1 MFRSRRFSGFTLV
14 ELLVVIAIIGILIA
28 LLLPAVQAAREAA
41 RRSQC
46 TNNLKQLAL
55 AVHNYADTNQA
66 FPPKKCGT
74 SGGTIKQQNG
84 GYGSGWM
91 RLLPFFEQQALYD
104 QWSSPQTL
112 PSGTWTAFGPV
123 PWDATAGDIYEIY
136 DTQVNALLC
145 PSDGNGPN
153 KNATDY
159 GRNNYVFSAGDSVD
173 ASNGTYGNN
182 QGTNPRG
189 MFSNGSGRITFASLS
204 DGTSNTLMLSEH
216 LVAANSR
223 TVRQGNAYNVAGIL
237 ASPGTC
243 YAQLNPNDRKQFAAS
258 VAVTSWPGM
267 KWCHGSM
274 SHIGFNTVLP
284 PNGPS
289 CAELANDNTTGGM
302 VHPPTSNHPGG
313 VNAALGDASVR
324 FISETID
331 TGNMY
336 AAPNTSGRSAYGVW
350 GALGTKDGGES
361 VSEF

>member
-1 MFRSRRFSGFTLV
+1 MFQSRRSSGFTLV

-55 AVHNYADTNQA
+55 AIHNYADTHKA

-74 SGGTIKQQNG
+74 AANQNNG
-84 GYGSGWM
+84 NAGYGSGWM

-104 QWSSPQTL
+104 QWSSPQTF
-112 PSGTWTAFGPV
+112 SGTAFAAFGPV
-123 PWDATAGDIYEIY
+123 PWDALYGDIYQIY
-136 DTQVNALLC
+136 DAQVGALLC

-153 KNATDY
+153 KAATAY
-159 GRNNYVFSAGDSVD
+159 GRNNYVFSCGDSVD
-173 ASNGTYGNN
+173 AANGTYGNN

-189 MFSNGSGRITFASLS
+189 MFSNGGGRITFANVS
-204 DGTSNTLMLSEH
+204 DGTSNTVMLSEH
-216 LVAANSR
+216 LIAANAR
-223 TVRQGNAYNVAGIL
+223 TVKQGNAYNVAGIL

-243 YAQLNPNDRKQFAAS
+243 YAQIDPNDRTQYLATS
-258 VAVTSWPGM
+258 AVTTWPGTR
-267 KWCHGSM
+267 WCHGAM

-302 VHPPTSNHPGG
+302 VLPPTSNHPGG
-313 VNAALGDASVR
+313 VNAAMGDASVR

-336 AAPNTSGRSAYGVW
+336 ATPKTTGKSAYGVW
-350 GALGTKDGGES
+350 GALGSKSGGEPS
-361 VSEF
+361 GNF